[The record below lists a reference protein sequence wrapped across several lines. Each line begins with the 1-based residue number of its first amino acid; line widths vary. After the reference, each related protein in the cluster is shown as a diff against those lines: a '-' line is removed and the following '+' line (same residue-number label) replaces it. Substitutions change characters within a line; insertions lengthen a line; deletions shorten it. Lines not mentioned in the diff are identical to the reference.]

1 MKKREAGKMVKQKAV
16 AMSIMLLLGLLI
28 GLGGRAADDLAELYV
43 QKIVLDPPSAV
54 MHGVDVEIYAR
65 IVNSGERTADRF
77 DVGLFYRLQGES
89 WSLLGTVESEHLPP
103 SQQDFLEVTFVLKTG
118 ELKLATYEIRV
129 VADITNEIPEIDEL
143 NNTLQTTL
151 TLLPSTLGLSDLQPV
166 ELTFARTEPN
176 DDMAPWEV
184 NAVVRNTGDQD
195 AGPFRTTFRIGE
207 TVFDEQFTF
216 GLPAGSYAT
225 LNGVLQ
231 PYDLSLTPGTYSI
244 SVSIDADDQVAEQDE
259 ANNLI
264 KGALTIQALELHPIS
279 LAFDKSI
286 VHLDEEVKVTS
297 KITNEGKGIAKTL
310 EVAFYVNRVKFAAVD
325 VGPIGFNQTVNAEG
339 ILDLEKLGFSDAP
352 KEYEI
357 RVVVDPSNLLH
368 ESDEA
373 NNEMIRPLT
382 ILKPEPKRSELH
394 PESLELTPP
403 SPAELGKADMITVSS
418 VISNTGKAAAEGFDV
433 SFAYR
438 TKGALRWEPFLCSDR
453 VSCTELALAPG
464 AELRVNGV
472 LPVAGISPGI
482 YEIRIAVD
490 PLDGIEEVDET
501 NNALATTLSVLA
513 SRLPDLVCVSTEVEP
528 AVQVRHGQ
536 TLRLSATISN
546 LGDADAGP
554 FEAAFAYCRIPEFT
568 EGSEPPAEAQWD
580 FRPFA
585 VDTVKELAVGESDQ
599 VRAILETKTA
609 DRDLQPG
616 LYYIRVSVDP
626 AEQGHVDGQ
635 IREQSEFNNV
645 CETSVLI
652 QGADLIP
659 AALDLLPPSPVVH
672 GEEIEIVATI
682 LNIGVE
688 PAGEFCVAFYARR
701 EPAITDEEG
710 DCAVACAG
718 DCTIAPTGDCDL
730 LGIGGVKFLGLDAE
744 TAETVR
750 CALDTT
756 TLEPG
761 TYQIFVDVDAGNA
774 VAEQY
779 EANNRLMTGL
789 VIQFSEGEGPGG
801 EVSGVDLVPLA
812 LTLGPSSSVE
822 KGQKVTIS
830 VTIAN
835 RGEEPAGPFV
845 VNLFR
850 NYLQG
855 PSSPF
860 GTGEFGMLTFEEL
873 DAGESS
879 TRRLSLFT
887 STLRAGDYAIKAVVD
902 AAAQVDESNEGNNQ
916 IEEILTIFP

>member
-1 MKKREAGKMVKQKAV
+1 MKKRKTGKMIKRKAV
-16 AMSIMLLLGLLI
+16 AMSAVLLLGLLI

-54 MHGVDVEIYAR
+54 MHGTDVEIYAR

-89 WSLLGTVESEHLPP
+89 WNLLGTVESEHLPP
-103 SQQDFLEVTFVLKTG
+103 SQQDFLEVTFVLETG
-118 ELKLATYEIRV
+118 KLNLATYEIRV

-143 NNTLQTTL
+143 NNTLQTSL

-166 ELTFARTEPN
+166 ELTFARTDLN

-184 NAVVRNTGDQD
+184 HAVVQNTGDQN
-195 AGPFRTTFRIGE
+195 AGPFRATFLTGE
-207 TVFDEQFTF
+207 TVFDEQFSF

-225 LNGVLQ
+225 LNGVLS
-231 PYDLSLTPGTYSI
+231 PYDLSLTPGTYQI
-244 SVSIDADDQVAEQDE
+244 SVKIDADDQVAEQDE

-297 KITNEGKGIAKTL
+297 KITNVGKGIAKIV
-310 EVAFYVNRVKFAAVD
+310 EISFYVNRVKFATVD
-325 VGPIGFNQTVNAEG
+325 VGPIGFNQTLTAEG
-339 ILDLEKLGFSDAP
+339 ILDPEKLGLSDAP

-373 NNEMIRPLT
+373 NNEMVRPLT
-382 ILKPEPKRSELH
+382 ILRPEPKRSELH

-403 SPAELGKADMITVSS
+403 SPAELGKADMITVAS
-418 VISNTGKAAAEGFDV
+418 VIANTGKATAEGFDV

-438 TKGALRWEPFLCSDR
+438 TKGALRWEPFPCSDQ
-453 VSCTELALAPG
+453 VSCTELSLAPG
-464 AELRVNGV
+464 AELRLNGV
-472 LPVAGISPGI
+472 LPVAGVSPGI
-482 YEIRIAVD
+482 YEIRVAVD
-490 PLDGIEEVDET
+490 PLDGIEEVDEA

-513 SRLPDLVCVSTEVEP
+513 SRLPDLACVSTEVAP

-536 TLRLSATISN
+536 TLRLSATLSN

-554 FEAAFAYCRIPEFT
+554 FEAAFAYCRVPEST
-568 EGSEPPAEAQWD
+568 EGSDPSTEAQWD

-585 VDTVKELAVGESDQ
+585 VDSVDGLVVGGSAQ
-599 VRAILETKTA
+599 VQAILETKTI

-616 LYYIRVSVDP
+616 LYYIRVSADP
-626 AEQGHVDGQ
+626 AKMGQPDGQ

-659 AALDLLPPSPVVH
+659 AALELLPPSPVVH
-672 GEEIEIVATI
+672 GEALDIAATI

-688 PAGEFCVAFYARR
+688 PAGEFCVAFYTKR
-701 EPAITDEEG
+701 EPTETEG
-710 DCAVACAG
+710 EDDCTVACAG
-718 DCTIAPTGDCDL
+718 DCTITSTGDCDL
-730 LGIGGVKFLGLDAE
+730 LEIGGVKFLGLDAE

-750 CALDTT
+750 CVLDTMI
-756 TLEPG
+756 LEPG
-761 TYQIFVDVDAGNA
+761 TYQIFVDVDPGNA

-779 EANNRLMTGL
+779 EANNRLGVDL
-789 VIQFSEGEGPGG
+789 VILPADGEGPGG
-801 EVSGVDLVPLA
+801 EVSGIDLIPLS
-812 LTLGPSSSVE
+812 LTLAPSSAVE

-835 RGEEPAGPFV
+835 RGEEAAGPFV

-855 PSSPF
+855 PTAPP
-860 GTGEFGMLTFEEL
+860 GIGEFGVLLFEGL
-873 DAGESS
+873 NAGESL

-902 AAAQVDESNEGNNQ
+902 AAAQVGESDEGNNQ
-916 IEEILTIFP
+916 IEEILTLFP

>member
-1 MKKREAGKMVKQKAV
+1 MKKREAGKMIKRNAV
-16 AMSIMLLLGLLI
+16 VMSAMLLLGLLI

-54 MHGVDVEIYAR
+54 MHGMDVEIYAR
-65 IVNSGERTADRF
+65 IVNSGGRTADRF

-89 WSLLGTVESEHLPP
+89 WNLLGTVESEHLPP
-103 SQQDFLEVTFVLKTG
+103 SQQDFLEVTFVLETD

-151 TLLPSTLGLSDLQPV
+151 TLLPSTMGLSDLQPV
-166 ELTFARTEPN
+166 ELIFARTEPN

-184 NAVVRNTGDQD
+184 NAVVRNTGDQN

-207 TVFDEQFTF
+207 TAFDEQFSF

-225 LNGVLQ
+225 LDGVLQ
-231 PYDLSLTPGTYSI
+231 PYDLNLAPGTYPI

-310 EVAFYVNRVKFAAVD
+310 EVAFYVNRVKFAAMD
-325 VGPIGFNQTVNAEG
+325 VGPIGFNQTVTAEG
-339 ILDLEKLGFSDAP
+339 VLDLEKLGFGDAP

-357 RVVVDPSNLLH
+357 RVVVDPANLLH
-368 ESDEA
+368 ELDEA
-373 NNEMIRPLT
+373 NNEMVRPLT

-403 SPAELGKADMITVSS
+403 SPTELGKANMITVSS
-418 VISNTGKAAAEGFDV
+418 VIANTGKTAAEGFDV
-433 SFAYR
+433 SFTYR
-438 TKGALRWEPFLCSDR
+438 TKGALRWEPFPCSDQ
-453 VSCTELALAPG
+453 VSCTKLALTPG

-472 LPVAGISPGI
+472 LPVAGVTPGI
-482 YEIRIAVD
+482 YEIRVVVD
-490 PLDGIEEVDET
+490 PLNGTEEVDET
-501 NNALATTLSVLA
+501 NNALTTTLSVLA
-513 SRLPDLVCVSTEVEP
+513 SRLPDLACVSTEVAP

-536 TLRLSATISN
+536 TLRLSTTVSN
-546 LGDADAGP
+546 LGDADAGA

-568 EGSEPPAEAQWD
+568 TDSESPAEVAQWD

-599 VRAILETKTA
+599 VRAILETRTV

-626 AEQGHVDGQ
+626 ADPGQTDGQ
-635 IREQSEFNNV
+635 IQEQSEFNNV

-652 QGADLIP
+652 QGADLMP
-659 AALDLLPPSPVVH
+659 AALDLLPPSPIVH
-672 GEEIEIVATI
+672 GEEIEVSATI

-688 PAGEFCVAFYARR
+688 PAGEFCVVFYARR
-701 EPAITDEEG
+701 EPATEED
-710 DCAVACAG
+710 DCTVACTG
-718 DCTIAPTGDCDL
+718 DCTIAPTGGCDL

-761 TYQIFVDVDAGNA
+761 TYQIFVDVDPGNA

-779 EANNRLMTGL
+779 EANNRLMTSL
-789 VIQFSEGEGPGG
+789 VIQISEGEGPGG
-801 EVSGVDLVPLA
+801 EVSGVDLVPLSLA
-812 LTLGPSSSVE
+812 LGPSSSVE

-835 RGEEPAGPFV
+835 RGEESAGPFV
-845 VNLFR
+845 VKLFR
-850 NYLQG
+850 DYLQN
-855 PSSPF
+855 PARSL
-860 GTGEFGMLTFEEL
+860 GTGEFGMLTFEGL